1 MFYKI
6 GGVMMA
12 PFIIGGI
19 RSLTERKISDFL
31 LTELK
36 STVALTFVWIVIIS
50 VMEIFAY
57 IFNIDGEMI
66 WIIRLV
72 YLSYIA
78 ITIRTF
84 LSIYSRYQQNKKWI
98 HFYKKTFNVSIV
110 GIILSILI
118 PLIGWGFLYLF
129 LTWIRSLLIW

>member
-1 MFYKI
+1 MLHKLSKI
-6 GGVMMA
+6 IMG
-12 PFIIGGI
+12 PFITKGI
-19 RSLTERKISDFL
+19 KNFTENKISDYL

-36 STVALTFVWIVIIS
+36 SIVALTFAWIVIIL
-50 VMEIFAY
+50 VMDIFAY
-57 IFNIDGEMI
+57 IFNINGEMI